1 MLKKITIIILTRNRP
16 ECIKRQM
23 DYIKNWGAQIF
34 LLDGSDN
41 INLYLQSLPK
51 RDPNLKY
58 IHDTNGFDVRLMHMK
73 SQIKTKYAMIMSDD
87 EFIIKKSLEMCIQF
101 LENNTDYV
109 SCSGVAVGFMKSFK
123 NKVIYIKKY
132 LRLIGYEISD
142 EDPKERVIKHMS
154 EYVPSSVYGVLRSSV
169 INKFISEINYS
180 FTSSPETTENWLQ
193 NTVAY
198 MGKIKVLPVLYWFR
212 SMENAPIQ
220 DKNWN
225 RTIKFYQWY
234 NQKKFKKEKMEYI
247 KKFCELNNE
256 NSHSFFEHALS
267 NLSKDLHQRGQ
278 GTLKLAIK
286 LFFKRGINLFLRKLK
301 LYKILAKRN
310 ESKFFNYEVLK
321 NFLNENKVIYDSE
334 SIKQIEKKILQQ

>member
-142 EDPKERVIKHMS
+142 EDPKEIVIKHMS

-169 INKFISEINYS
+169 INKFIS
-180 FTSSPETTENWLQ
+180 
-193 NTVAY
+193 
-198 MGKIKVLPVLYWFR
+198 
-212 SMENAPIQ
+212 
-220 DKNWN
+220 
-225 RTIKFYQWY
+225 
-234 NQKKFKKEKMEYI
+234 
-247 KKFCELNNE
+247 
-256 NSHSFFEHALS
+256 
-267 NLSKDLHQRGQ
+267 
-278 GTLKLAIK
+278 
-286 LFFKRGINLFLRKLK
+286 
-301 LYKILAKRN
+301 
-310 ESKFFNYEVLK
+310 
-321 NFLNENKVIYDSE
+321 
-334 SIKQIEKKILQQ
+334 